1 MTKETYLQYFI
12 IWFIFAR
19 CDVLGLFL
27 AQLLGVWVRRSIG
40 FIVSES
46 YNLKF
51 GPFVGPLNCIGGHR
65 IVPALV

>member
-1 MTKETYLQYFI
+1 MMTKETYLQYFI
-12 IWFIFAR
+12 IWFIFSR

-46 YNLKF
+46 YNLVWSICGSF
-51 GPFVGPLNCIGGHR
+51 ELYR
-65 IVPALV
+65 WS